1 MVIYDVVSIV
11 GESKGNV
18 IINGNGENIFKV
30 NNDTEIYNLTFIN
43 SNAIYH
49 TNGNLDIYDS
59 AFINNTALNGAAIYS
74 QSNGTLNIY
83 NSNFNN
89 TIGGSAIYTSTET
102 LIESCT
108 FENNNAS
115 LDTGT
120 IYATNDININNSSF
134 NSNKYA
140 SIYLTN
146 ELIAN
151 IENNTFNYNSEA
163 PAIIISNA
171 NNTRIKNNK
180 FLDNTNGINIA
191 NSDASIINNT
201 FLSSEIHIVNS
212 TVDLKNNLMDSMIYL
227 TDGKIVNVVLTFL
240 NNETVIAQNETNN
253 LTATVSDDMGN
264 LICGGEITFT
274 ANGETIGTVDAVD
287 GEAVIESEFTKGD
300 YVISGNYSSCEN
312 CIVNTGLLRID
323 IDYYWFINETGYE
336 TLIDAI
342 DAAGINDV
350 IKGIPGTYDV
360 GMIQIGHRTRPA
372 EPWVINKNITITSL
386 NETPIV
392 LKAIDKYI
400 FNIDYYSN
408 VTFENLILTG
418 ANNPTGWGGAM
429 HSMGKNTVVVNNCTF
444 INNTAE
450 DGGAMS
456 MWGNLY
462 INNTLFINNTATVF
476 GGAIYKDGDGDF
488 LMENSKFI
496 SNHAYTYAG
505 AFYAMGYS
513 EVIQVFKNITFD
525 DNDATCGGAI
535 FAHGKNMTFIDCN
548 FTNNK
553 AVDKGSG
560 YIPLG
565 GAVYAHN
572 ALTRFYNVNFVNNS
586 AEGNGGALQLDNSLS
601 SVVNSS
607 GRHITI
613 YWAILENCSI
623 INNSADGDGGAI
635 YSGEALRNYVNL
647 TNVVIKNN
655 TAYNAAGF
663 VNLYGFYTLNN
674 VTFEDNKNTKG
685 DVLIYTYGMYS
696 FPESYYSNI
705 TMSDCKFINNDAKYI
720 VRLTSDYSNLTI
732 SNSIF
737 ENQSVIL
744 DNYGINSVLDN
755 NTMVNPIGKYSIE
768 NQGILSLNNNTLINP
783 IYNDGTIT
791 SPTCITV
798 LDNDT
803 IVAGIDE
810 VVLLTAVIEDD
821 NHNRILGEEFLFAI
835 NSDGKIRYVAANAEY
850 LANYTVMA
858 GTQIVSATLNDES
871 LTDLSIRKGTIVNK
885 NASKMSIDV
894 NSPILGETAVI
905 TVNMNSDATGMV
917 NITVNGETYSVDL
930 KDGVAVLEV
939 ADLNAGKYKV
949 QAYYKGNE
957 IYGPSTAETTLIV
970 SKISDYDMSLD
981 ISDVKEGEDLN
992 INVSLPEDANGLLSI
1007 NIAGEIQYS
1016 NVKNGTA
1023 SISIPGLTEGT
1034 YNLTV
1039 SYLGNEKYASKSIN
1053 ETVTVK
1059 EKDKL
1064 IITAP
1069 DVEKYYK
1076 GSERFVVHV
1085 SENDKPLVG
1094 VDVSIT
1100 INGVTYNRTT
1110 DENGNASMALGIN
1123 SGTYVVTTKVNDTV
1137 VNSTVVILPTVD
1149 GKDIVKVFRNATPYE
1164 ATFKDS
1170 NGNFLAPGTDVQFN
1184 INGVFYSRKVNENGV
1199 AKLNLNLEQG
1209 NYIITATNPVTGEN
1223 TANNITIIPRIV
1235 DNNDLVKY
1243 YRNASQYVVTVLGD
1257 DGNPV
1262 GAGETVTFNI
1272 NGVFYERT
1280 TNASGQAKL
1289 SINLEPGSYVITAEY
1304 NGCRV
1309 SNNIEVKPVLSAQDL
1324 DMSYRDGSQFE
1335 AKLVDGQG
1343 NPFKGQTVSFN
1354 INGVFYNRITDAD
1367 GMARLNINLMRG
1379 EYIITSSY
1387 NGANIANK
1395 ITIH

>member
-1 MVIYDVVSIV
+1 MSKFKKYCPLMILIILLFLISASFAAENDVNDNTLMEISESDDVYQIDNHTTDNEGYIEFEYDDYEIEEGESITIEGTLYWYEDMECWDDLNLICTYEDVNGVIRTCDVPYRPMDTYGFQFDTSQCIGLETRNEPYILNFSAVEDDYYDTYLMYSDGLCPSWVNLYYGSHAPLDPIVPTEPTIVGTLYVDAEIGDDSNDGSEINPFETISKALDRNLELGGNYEIIVNHGEYNLINYQNSPKSGNSSFVLRGNGNVTIYSDESHYHMILSGTKNYLVYLVGLTFTKGGNSAIATSSVHGGSGNIGNELVITNCSFIDNSGYNGAVRSFAKTIITNSSFINNKASKNSGQYNGIISINDNALLVENCIFSNNTLINTPVIYSNDIRGLVDNNFWGDNNGPQEGDLSPKLIYENWTVIKIFSNEENYVVGQSYDLNIEFKLTDGNSTFNLSSYMPDFTVNFASDNGEVPENATITSNIATISYVPKVKGEDKIYVLVNNQVIDTLTVNVDVPEIDKIYVSNNGSNSAIGDKDHPLKDISIAIDKNSEFGGNKTIIILDGVYNESGMVIYDVVSIV

-513 EVIQVFKNITFD
+513 EVIQVFD

-535 FAHGKNMTFIDCN
+535 FAHGKNMAFIDCN

-696 FPESYYSNI
+696 FPESFYSNI
-705 TMSDCKFINNDAKYI
+705 I
-720 VRLTSDYSNLTI
+720 
-732 SNSIF
+732 
-737 ENQSVIL
+737 
-744 DNYGINSVLDN
+744 
-755 NTMVNPIGKYSIE
+755 P
-768 NQGILSLNNNTLINP
+768 
-783 IYNDGTIT
+783 
-791 SPTCITV
+791 
-798 LDNDT
+798 
-803 IVAGIDE
+803 
-810 VVLLTAVIEDD
+810 
-821 NHNRILGEEFLFAI
+821 
-835 NSDGKIRYVAANAEY
+835 Y
-850 LANYTVMA
+850 L
-858 GTQIVSATLNDES
+858 
-871 LTDLSIRKGTIVNK
+871 
-885 NASKMSIDV
+885 
-894 NSPILGETAVI
+894 
-905 TVNMNSDATGMV
+905 
-917 NITVNGETYSVDL
+917 
-930 KDGVAVLEV
+930 
-939 ADLNAGKYKV
+939 
-949 QAYYKGNE
+949 
-957 IYGPSTAETTLIV
+957 
-970 SKISDYDMSLD
+970 KISL
-981 ISDVKEGEDLN
+981 
-992 INVSLPEDANGLLSI
+992 
-1007 NIAGEIQYS
+1007 
-1016 NVKNGTA
+1016 
-1023 SISIPGLTEGT
+1023 
-1034 YNLTV
+1034 
-1039 SYLGNEKYASKSIN
+1039 
-1053 ETVTVK
+1053 
-1059 EKDKL
+1059 
-1064 IITAP
+1064 
-1069 DVEKYYK
+1069 
-1076 GSERFVVHV
+1076 
-1085 SENDKPLVG
+1085 
-1094 VDVSIT
+1094 
-1100 INGVTYNRTT
+1100 
-1110 DENGNASMALGIN
+1110 
-1123 SGTYVVTTKVNDTV
+1123 
-1137 VNSTVVILPTVD
+1137 
-1149 GKDIVKVFRNATPYE
+1149 
-1164 ATFKDS
+1164 
-1170 NGNFLAPGTDVQFN
+1170 
-1184 INGVFYSRKVNENGV
+1184 
-1199 AKLNLNLEQG
+1199 
-1209 NYIITATNPVTGEN
+1209 
-1223 TANNITIIPRIV
+1223 
-1235 DNNDLVKY
+1235 
-1243 YRNASQYVVTVLGD
+1243 
-1257 DGNPV
+1257 
-1262 GAGETVTFNI
+1262 
-1272 NGVFYERT
+1272 
-1280 TNASGQAKL
+1280 
-1289 SINLEPGSYVITAEY
+1289 
-1304 NGCRV
+1304 
-1309 SNNIEVKPVLSAQDL
+1309 
-1324 DMSYRDGSQFE
+1324 
-1335 AKLVDGQG
+1335 
-1343 NPFKGQTVSFN
+1343 
-1354 INGVFYNRITDAD
+1354 
-1367 GMARLNINLMRG
+1367 
-1379 EYIITSSY
+1379 
-1387 NGANIANK
+1387 
-1395 ITIH
+1395 